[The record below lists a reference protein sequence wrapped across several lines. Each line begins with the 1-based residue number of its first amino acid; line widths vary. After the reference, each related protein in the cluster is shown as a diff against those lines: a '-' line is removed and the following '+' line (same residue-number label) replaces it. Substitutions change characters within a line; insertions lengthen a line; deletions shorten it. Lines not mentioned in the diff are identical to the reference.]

1 MIDGFEDNASLHL
14 QRDNILKNKAK
25 REDIR
30 ASQKRGKTI
39 FIELLDLPILEVL
52 DILIRIQ
59 GNKFP
64 ISLKLSFVFLLLA
77 TKVS

>member
-1 MIDGFEDNASLHL
+1 MIDGFEDNAFLHS
-14 QRDNILKNKAK
+14 QRDNILKNKAN

-39 FIELLDLPILEVL
+39 FIDILDLPILEVL
-52 DILIRIQ
+52 DFLIRMQ

-77 TKVS
+77 IKVS